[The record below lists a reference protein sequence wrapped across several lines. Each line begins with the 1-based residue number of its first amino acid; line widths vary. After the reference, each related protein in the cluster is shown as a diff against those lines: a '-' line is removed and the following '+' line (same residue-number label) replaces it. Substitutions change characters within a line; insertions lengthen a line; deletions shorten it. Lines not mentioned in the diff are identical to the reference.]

1 MKKGL
6 QVTFVLVLFFSA
18 TTGLADTTIDNQ
30 AVSQSQSTSVA
41 ENNNGG
47 DGGEGGA
54 ASASISFKGSS
65 SSPAPYMPGT
75 VTGPV
80 GLPSLFNLIGRPAQ
94 LTGLALQSKHF
105 FAPTCHRVETG
116 ESGGTKIVY
125 TGAKPASRKEIKER
139 DVYFDFSGVGQGELV
154 GSITIQS
161 KKTKAD
167 EVDLHTLIFD
177 ATQFAA
183 GIKELRGY
191 DITLLSIPQA
201 ISWGVG
207 VDAKGD
213 GLSIS
218 PVLSS
223 LLNGPSGVLTGLAS
237 GFSQTGGVSVPTG
250 IVGCTFLVLIDNEKT
265 QTIDIRHAYVNNGNG
280 NGKENGSGNGKKLEA
295 IEAQET
301 K

>member
-6 QVTFVLVLFFSA
+6 QVTFVIVMFFVA
-18 TTGLADTTIDNQ
+18 TTGRADTDVDVSAVGQ
-30 AVSQSQSTSVA
+30 AQATSVA

-47 DGGEGGA
+47 DGGT
-54 ASASISFKGSS
+54 ASAYINFEGSK

-75 VTGPV
+75 VTGPT
-80 GLPSLFNLIGRPAQ
+80 GFPSLFNLIGRPAQ

-105 FAPTCHRVETG
+105 FSPTSHCVETG
-116 ESGGTKIVY
+116 KSGGTKIVY
-125 TGAKPASRKEIKER
+125 TGSQPPEREGVKKR
-139 DVYFDFSGVGQGELV
+139 DVFFDFSGVSRGELV

-177 ATQFAA
+177 ATKFVAEVEA
-183 GIKELRGY
+183 LRGY

-201 ISWGVG
+201 ISWGIG

-213 GLSIS
+213 GFSVS

-223 LLNGPSGVLTGLAS
+223 LINGPAGVLTGLAS
-237 GFSQTGGVSVPTG
+237 GFSQSGGVSVPTG
-250 IVGCTFLVLIDNEKT
+250 IVGCTFLVLIDTEKA
-265 QTIDIRHAYVNNGNG
+265 QTIDIRHAYVNNSSS
-280 NGKENGSGNGKKLEA
+280 KENDHGNGKK
-295 IEAQET
+295 IEAVESQET